1 MFNKIIFLLVRSITE
16 TLKCLNF
23 LIAFII
29 VIGVTYSGKNDFKI
43 IAISGVILYILT
55 TFSIKFIS
63 NKDNK
68 SFKKNISFFVSL
80 AINLSTAFII
90 INSIFWEY
98 KVYCIVYFFIII
110 LYATIHYNNAVEDM
124 NHFIKMY
131 MYSVI
136 LTLFVL
142 FYTQGG
148 EYKEVV
154 KIYTLYYLIMSVI
167 YIVQVNLLQEY
178 NYCNGILVN
187 EDKNIRRF
195 NIMSAIVTTGTSVLF
210 VTDLF
215 KKVYNLFGYVIE
227 NITYLIMRA
236 LGTIM
241 IFLYEI
247 GIDENKVREIARRQE
262 ENGNK
267 NPIKGDKQD
276 ELIMEMLKKE
286 GYNST
291 SITVA
296 KVVIFIILLIIIG
309 TITYLVYKKINNI
322 KINAINRE
330 ELDGEER
337 SFVFKKDKNGKV
349 KRKKTNLKDLHVIR
363 QVYIEVIKTLKGRGI
378 EYKTTYTPNEYN
390 SFIENTEYKSKD
402 IDKLTNI
409 YNGLR
414 YGNKAI
420 SKDDIDIA
428 YKIKENL

>member
-23 LIAFII
+23 LIAFIMT
-29 VIGVTYSGKNDFKI
+29 IGVTYSGKNDFKI

-55 TFSIKFIS
+55 TLSIKFFS
-63 NKDNK
+63 NNNNK
-68 SFKKNISFFVSL
+68 SFKKNIVFFASL
-80 AINLSTAFII
+80 AINLSIAFII

-98 KVYCIVYFFIII
+98 KVYCMIYFFIII
-110 LYATIHYNNAVEDM
+110 LYATIHYNNDVEDM

-131 MYSVI
+131 IYSVI
-136 LTLFVL
+136 ITLFVMFL
-142 FYTQGG
+142 IQGG
-148 EYKEVV
+148 DYKEVV

-167 YIVQVNLLQEY
+167 YIIQVNLLQEY
-178 NYCNGILVN
+178 NYCDGILVN

-195 NIMSAIVTTGTSVLF
+195 NIMSAIITVSTSVLF
-210 VTDLF
+210 ITDLF
-215 KKVYNLFGYVIE
+215 KKGYNLFIYVIE
-227 NITYLIMRA
+227 NITYMMMKC
-236 LGTIM
+236 LGFIM

-247 GIDENKVREIARRQE
+247 GIDENKARELARQSE
-262 ENGNK
+262 EKTNK
-267 NPIKGDKQD
+267 NIIKGEKQD
-276 ELIMEMLKKE
+276 ELIMEMMNKE
-286 GYNST
+286 GYSST

-296 KVVIFIILLIIIG
+296 KVVIFIIMLIIIG
-309 TITYLVYKKINNI
+309 TIIYLVYKKINNI
-322 KINAINRE
+322 KINAINME

-337 SFVFKKDKNGKV
+337 SFVFKKDKNGKA
-349 KRKKTNLKDLHVIR
+349 KRKKINLKDLHVIR
-363 QVYIEVIKTLKGRGI
+363 QIYIEVIKTLKRRGI
-378 EYKTTYTPNEYN
+378 EYKNSYTPNEYN
-390 SFIENTEYKSKD
+390 SFIGSTEYKSKD